1 MINIMADKKAAL
13 MSLVKQ
19 LEGTMNAAGLKPAEK
34 NVIASD
40 ETMDVIRY
48 TGEAGDVRLEY
59 KLGALDIQATNE
71 EGGKFQNLGT
81 LLFEAESDDWSAKDI
96 RSAANEVAETVSDF
110 FGTTFV
116 TAGSSE
122 KAQQKQKGG
131 NKAAAAAEA
140 PKPVPKKKKKKA
152 VDSYEP
158 VDLIYRLEAIFPE
171 YAGKADDNEREFG
184 TFLPEEYLQQNPK
197 LIEDILLAI
206 RMEDRPM
213 CKKLFKTFNNYYDD
227 GEKDTQSL
235 IAVTLLGMGAAKEAG
250 LLPIIENY
258 ASEDLLKIVTNIANY
273 LNTSAGKRAL
283 KKYADPKP
291 YKESLK
297 ERWGKQGLEQAQ
309 GQMLD
314 TSVLN
319 GK

>member
-1 MINIMADKKAAL
+1 

-34 NVIASD
+34 NIIASD
-40 ETMDVIRY
+40 ETMDVISY
-48 TGEAGDVRLEY
+48 TGDPGDVRLEY
-59 KLGALDIQATNE
+59 RLGALDIQATNE
-71 EGGKFQNLGT
+71 EDGKFQNLGT
-81 LLFEAESDDWSAKDI
+81 LLFEAESDEWSAKDI

-122 KAQQKQKGG
+122 KAQQKQKSG
-131 NKAAAAAEA
+131 KAAAAAETA
-140 PKPVPKKKKKKA
+140 KPAPKKKKKKA

-197 LIEDILLAI
+197 LVEDILLAI

-235 IAVTLLGMGAAKEAG
+235 IAVTLLGMGAASEEG
-250 LLPIIENY
+250 LLSVMENY
-258 ASEDLLKIVTNIANY
+258 ASEDLLKIITNVANY
-273 LNTSAGKRAL
+273 LNTGAGKRAL
-283 KKYADPKP
+283 KKFHDPKP

-297 ERWGKQGLEQAQ
+297 ERWGKQGLEQAS

-314 TSVLN
+314 KDSLN
-319 GK
+319 R

>member
-1 MINIMADKKAAL
+1 MADKKAAL
-13 MSLVKQ
+13 LSLVKQ
-19 LEGTMNAAGLKPAEK
+19 LEGTMNAAGLKPADK
-34 NVIASD
+34 DAIASD
-40 ETMDVIRY
+40 ETMDVITY
-48 TGEAGDVRLEY
+48 TGDAGDVRLEY
-59 KLGALDIQATNE
+59 KMGALDVFGTNE

-81 LLFEAESDDWSAKDI
+81 LLFEAESEDWGAKDI
-96 RSAANEVAETVSDF
+96 RSAANEVAETVAEF

-131 NKAAAAAEA
+131 SKAAAAAEA

-152 VDSYEP
+152 VDSFEP
-158 VDLIYRLEAIFPE
+158 IDLIYRLEAIFPT
-171 YAGKADDNEREFG
+171 YAGKAEANEAEFG
-184 TFLPEEYLQQNPK
+184 TFLPEEYLQQNPE
-197 LIEDILLAI
+197 LVQDILVAI
-206 RMEDRPM
+206 RMEDRAT

-235 IAVTLLGMGAAKEAG
+235 IAVTLLGMAAAEEEG
-250 LLPIIENY
+250 LLSVIENY
-258 ASEDLLKIVTNIANY
+258 ASEDLMSIVRNIANY
-273 LNTSAGKRAL
+273 LNTGAGKRAL

-297 ERWGKQGLEQAQ
+297 ERWGKQGLEQAS